1 VTPIEL
7 PRGDDQRVGLI
18 LVCVATVLL
27 LASLGQTSVSPAF
40 PIIAAELGGLDRI
53 TWLVTAY
60 LLASTISA
68 PICGKLGDLF
78 GRKVVIQAG
87 ILLFLTGSVVAGL
100 GQSLEMVVL
109 GRAIQGLG
117 GGGLI
122 VVSMAV
128 VADVLPARRRG
139 RVQGLMGGVF
149 GVSTVVGPLIGGFLV
164 EHLNWHWIFFFNLP
178 LGLAV
183 LIVLQLVLRPA
194 PARGRRPRVDYAG
207 AAMLATLLASFVLV
221 LNLGG
226 RTLPWDSGAILGL
239 AALSLAAL
247 AGFILAESR
256 AAEPVLPLALFA
268 NNNFVLLNLCG
279 MIAGAAM
286 FGTIA
291 FMPLYMQVVQG
302 VTPTVSGMF
311 LLPMMAG
318 IMGGSMLA
326 GQVMVVT
333 GRYKVLPLAA
343 ACVLTGGMLSM
354 ATLSPVTPP
363 WQVALFM
370 LITGLG
376 IGPAMS
382 VGATAVQN
390 AVASSL
396 LGVATASANMFRLIG
411 GSIGTSIYG
420 GMFAAGLQVRLA
432 GELTRGEITNLRALD
447 AATVAALPPEV
458 KASVL
463 RAFSE
468 VLHPIF
474 LIAAALSVLGALA
487 SLAIREV
494 PLSTLLPHT
503 TPDP

>member
-1 VTPIEL
+1 MTPIDTTEQAD
-7 PRGDDQRVGLI
+7 PRVGLI

-40 PIIAAELGGLDRI
+40 PIIAAELGGLDRL

-87 ILLFLTGSVVAGL
+87 ICVFLTGSVVAGL

-164 EHLNWHWIFFFNLP
+164 DHLNWHWIFFFNLP

-183 LIVLQLVLRPA
+183 LVILQLVLRPA
-194 PARGRRPRVDYAG
+194 PPRARPRVDYAG
-207 AAMLATLLASFVLV
+207 AALLATLLGSFVLV
-221 LNLGG
+221 ANLGG
-226 RTLPWDSGAILGL
+226 RILPWESGAILGL
-239 AALSLAAL
+239 GALGLAAL
-247 AGFILAESR
+247 AGFIAVESR
-256 AAEPVLPLALFA
+256 AAEPVLPLSLFA

-286 FGTIA
+286 FGTIS
-291 FMPLYMQVVQG
+291 FMPLYMQMVQG
-302 VTPTVSGMF
+302 VSPTVSGMF

-326 GQVMVVT
+326 GQIMVVT
-333 GRYKVLPLAA
+333 GRYKRLPLVA
-343 ACVLTGGMLSM
+343 ACVLTCGMLLM
-354 ATLSPVTPP
+354 ATLSPATPL
-363 WQVALFM
+363 WQVAVFM

-390 AVASSL
+390 AVAPSM

-411 GSIGTSIYG
+411 GSFGTSIFG
-420 GMFAAGLQVRLA
+420 GMFAAGLQTRLA
-432 GELTRGEITNLRALD
+432 GELARGEVVNLPALD
-447 AATVAALPPEV
+447 AATVAAMPPEV
-458 KASVL
+458 QASVL

-474 LIAAALSVLGALA
+474 LIAAGLSVLGALA
-487 SLAIREV
+487 SFAIREV

-503 TPDP
+503 PPEA